1 MDLDS
6 TTLRTALTLYAP
18 GVVFANVLLQQLGL
32 PVPVLP
38 TLLLAGSLA
47 SGMPRLAAL
56 LAMALLAAML
66 ADRVWYLVGR
76 RFGTRVLAWM
86 CKLSINPGSCISQ
99 TADRFGRWGP
109 WSLLLAKFIPGFS
122 AVAAPLAGVLR
133 MSVPRFT
140 LAADAGAA
148 LWAGLA
154 LGLGWLLRSQV
165 DRALALL
172 HSHGPL
178 LATTAALLLALW
190 LGWKLWRRHIF
201 LRLAAMPSITAA
213 QWRDAQSREP
223 APLLLDLRGP
233 TLIAELGP
241 IAGAQAVTLAQLPR
255 LARPWPRDAQI
266 VTLCACPHDA
276 TAARAA
282 QRLRRLGFV
291 HARHLHGGFDAWQA
305 LQQAPVPLPPAPA
318 LHAAAAGQR

>member
-1 MDLDS
+1 MDFDS
-6 TTLRTALTLYAP
+6 STLRTALTHYAP

-32 PVPVLP
+32 PVPVIP

-47 SGMPRLAAL
+47 TGMPCLAGL

-66 ADRVWYLVGR
+66 ADRIWYLIGR

-86 CKLSINPGSCISQ
+86 CKLSINPGSCITQ
-99 TADRFGRWGP
+99 TAEHFGRWGAG
-109 WSLLLAKFIPGFS
+109 SLLLAKFIPGFS

-133 MSVPRFT
+133 MPAPRFT
-140 LAADAGAA
+140 LAAGTGAA

-165 DRALALL
+165 ERALALL
-172 HSHGPL
+172 QTHGPL
-178 LATTAALLLALW
+178 LAATAAALLVLW
-190 LGWKLWRRHIF
+190 LGWKFWRRHIF

-213 QWRDAQSREP
+213 QWLEAQTRAP

-233 TLIAELGP
+233 ALIAELGT
-241 IAGAQAVTLAQLPR
+241 IAGAQAVTLAQLPQ
-255 LARPWPRDAQI
+255 LARPWPREAHI

-282 QRLRRLGFV
+282 QRLRRLGFA
-291 HARHLHGGFDAWQA
+291 HARHLQGGFEAWQA
-305 LQQAPVPLPPAPA
+305 LQPPPAAPA
-318 LHAAAAGQR
+318 TPGALGAPSQP

>member
-1 MDLDS
+1 MDFD
-6 TTLRTALTLYAP
+6 TATLRTALTLYAP

-32 PVPVLP
+32 PLPVLP

-47 SGMPRLAAL
+47 ASSPQLAAL
-56 LAMALLAAML
+56 WAMAVLAAML
-66 ADRVWYLVGR
+66 ADRAWYLVGQ

-99 TADRFGRWGP
+99 TADRFGRWGA

-140 LAADAGAA
+140 LAAACGAA

-154 LGLGWLLRSQV
+154 LGLGWLLRHQV

-172 HSHGPL
+172 HTHGPL
-178 LATTAALLLALW
+178 LAVAAALLLALW
-190 LGWKLWRRHIF
+190 LGWKLWRRQLF
-201 LRLAAMPSITAA
+201 LRLAAMPSVTAA
-213 QWRDAQSREP
+213 QWWQAQQAATQ
-223 APLLLDLRGP
+223 APRMLDLRGP
-233 TLIAELGP
+233 ALIAELGP
-241 IAGAQAVTLAQLPR
+241 IPEAQAVTLAQLPR
-255 LARPWPRDAQI
+255 LVRHWPRDTQVI
-266 VTLCACPHDA
+266 TLCACPHDA

-291 HARHLHGGFDAWQA
+291 HARHLQGGFEAWQA
-305 LQQAPVPLPPAPA
+305 LQPAATPVATAPLAASA
-318 LHAAAAGQR
+318 L